1 MPSETLH
8 VHFLQVAIIGR
19 TLRWRDGSFD
29 LPPRH
34 APPSW
39 IYVGVSLTLVLLF
52 EILPYLEE
60 LCAPCALIAA
70 HSLPR
75 EGKRGAASGGSLSPG
90 HKQDQRSAH
99 SVEFG
104 HLLNRRQPPI
114 DWSDAS
120 PECAAA
126 ILTTCA
132 PCPQADSPPAG
143 RLHRSPPILVPLRFA
158 APCGPYWPPI

>member
-29 LPPRH
+29 LTPRH

-60 LCAPCALIAA
+60 LVRAMRAN
-70 HSLPR
+70 
-75 EGKRGAASGGSLSPG
+75 RGALTPSRGQTRRG
-90 HKQDQRSAH
+90 
-99 SVEFG
+99 E
-104 HLLNRRQPPI
+104 RRQPV
-114 DWSDAS
+114 
-120 PECAAA
+120 
-126 ILTTCA
+126 
-132 PCPQADSPPAG
+132 AG
-143 RLHRSPPILVPLRFA
+143 A
-158 APCGPYWPPI
+158 